1 MICCQ
6 EWGCTQLLVGKLGH
20 AFLSNM
26 MMPRS
31 LARMQQNDVWCK
43 HVFWAGNSTVLIF
56 IEIRLLFWLLL
67 QICLQKSFVVCD
79 TCKRNYASFDGLFTE
94 MHDKLSPFQHWWKHW
109 HIPSEHGI
117 FTKRKIPTIRDLKT
131 PGKVQDKVM
140 KTGCSV
146 KIAETSI
153 PIAEIRLFQS
163 PRFCPRPSF
172 LMHSWTL
179 RVGLY

>member
-1 MICCQ
+1 MYDANMCFEQAILLYSFLLKSDYYFDCC
-6 EWGCTQLLVGKLGH
+6 CRF
-20 AFLSNM
+20 AFK
-26 MMPRS
+26 S
-31 LARMQQNDVWCK
+31 L
-43 HVFWAGNSTVLIF
+43 
-56 IEIRLLFWLLL
+56 LLFVTHVNEIMPHLMVYSLK
-67 QICLQKSFVVCD
+67 CTTNCHRFNTD
-79 TCKRNYASFDGLFTE
+79 ENTGTYPRNMEFSRNGKYQRFATS
-94 MHDKLSPFQHWWKHW
+94 KLR
-109 HIPSEHGI
+109 E
-117 FTKRKIPTIRDLKT
+117 
-131 PGKVQDKVM
+131 KVQDKVM